1 MKVFSIKRLT
11 LGAAL
16 CIPLASAWG
25 QAATATQQYLGA
37 PLPNPVMA
45 VELDAAPGRLSQPPG
60 GTAGAQGGVS
70 GPMDSS
76 AGGYGARVQSQTSPG
91 TFTGIGATER
101 GALGAQ
107 PFNGLPSAGQAK

>member
-37 PLPNPVMA
+37 PLPDPVMA
-45 VELDAAPGRLSQPPG
+45 VERS
-60 GTAGAQGGVS
+60 
-70 GPMDSS
+70 
-76 AGGYGARVQSQTSPG
+76 
-91 TFTGIGATER
+91 
-101 GALGAQ
+101 ALGAQ
-107 PFNGLPSAGQAK
+107 PFNGLPQAGQAK